1 MEEKLL
7 VEKKRT
13 AVVESEAVVG
23 EYLYK
28 VSHEF
33 MNSTLLRLGC
43 SVVEE
48 ETNTMIGYMSYNTSS
63 KKINLDFPADADFN
77 THAEV
82 FRGIIAEVQEALE
95 E

>member
-1 MEEKLL
+1 
-7 VEKKRT
+7 
-13 AVVESEAVVG
+13 
-23 EYLYK
+23 
-28 VSHEF
+28 

-48 ETNTMIGYMSYNTSS
+48 ETNVMIGYMSYNVSS
-63 KKINLDFPADADFN
+63 KKINMDFPADADFN

>member
-13 AVVESEAVVG
+13 AVIESEAVVG

-63 KKINLDFPADADFN
+63 KKNQPGFSSRCRF
-77 THAEV
+77 
-82 FRGIIAEVQEALE
+82 
-95 E
+95 

>member
-13 AVVESEAVVG
+13 AVVESEAIVG

-48 ETNTMIGYMSYNTSS
+48 ETNVMIGYMSYNVSS
-63 KKINLDFPADADFN
+63 KKNQHGFSSRCGF
-77 THAEV
+77 
-82 FRGIIAEVQEALE
+82 
-95 E
+95 